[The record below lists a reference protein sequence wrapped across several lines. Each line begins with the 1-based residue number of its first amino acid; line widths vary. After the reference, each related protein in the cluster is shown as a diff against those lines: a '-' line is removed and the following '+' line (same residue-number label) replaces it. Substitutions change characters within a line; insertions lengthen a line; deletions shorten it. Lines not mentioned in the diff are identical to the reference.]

1 MSQILKF
8 SVDGEPWENP
18 GNLGAAWLLGRTC
31 HLLHTRHFS
40 RYYFTLSTKFLYQSG
55 CYSSRQVAVEVGMVK
70 FDVWVLQPPM
80 NVVVPLFLTR
90 SSKAESAS

>member
-31 HLLHTRHFS
+31 HLLTSFETLFHFVDEIFVLVWLLQ
-40 RYYFTLSTKFLYQSG
+40 FTSG
-55 CYSSRQVAVEVGMVK
+55 GC
-70 FDVWVLQPPM
+70 
-80 NVVVPLFLTR
+80 
-90 SSKAESAS
+90 